1 MAYVSGCFLV
11 TEHHCHSYFNFVADL
26 SCRRLVVDGGIL
38 DGKGYWSGTQIPI
51 FDLGQVLLDDL
62 SDSRLAEVEVF
73 KGPYEEDSSSGRL
86 GRVLRGGFLV
96 GVGLAVVVAAVI
108 VVVAAVVAAVLADL
122 DAGALAGRAP
132 GTAAGV
138 MVIRV
143 GTISSDL
150 AFVLPVVVPS
160 LAAVLLLLS
169 ISGHF
174 RSVTV

>member
-38 DGKGYWSGTQIPI
+38 DGKGYWSGTQITI

-86 GRVLRGGFLV
+86 GRVLRGGILV
-96 GVGLAVVVAAVI
+96 GVGLAVVVAA

-122 DAGALAGRAP
+122 GAGALAGRAP

-138 MVIRV
+138 MVIRA
-143 GTISSDL
+143 G
-150 AFVLPVVVPS
+150 
-160 LAAVLLLLS
+160 
-169 ISGHF
+169 
-174 RSVTV
+174 